1 MRLSAISA
9 WYNINCSALRNM
21 RIIFILSVYSI
32 IYGTKSYAHGSILNV
47 IMVAYLFLYP
57 SILLCSGYFLLR
69 KLLLVFSF
77 LFKYSVLLSGIF
89 LKKWLKLLFL
99 SQLYFHPSVIL
110 CIDYIYGMILKI
122 ETCSLQDTDDLKENY
137 NSIRLP
143 LGANIIRTNIS

>member
-32 IYGTKSYAHGSILNV
+32 IYGTKSYAHGLKCNSSSH
-47 IMVAYLFLYP
+47 LFLNP
-57 SILLCSGYFLLR
+57 SILICSGYFLLR

-122 ETCSLQDTDDLKENY
+122 ETCSLQDTDDLKENC
-137 NSIRLP
+137 NSISLP
-143 LGANIIRTNIS
+143 FGANIIRTNIS